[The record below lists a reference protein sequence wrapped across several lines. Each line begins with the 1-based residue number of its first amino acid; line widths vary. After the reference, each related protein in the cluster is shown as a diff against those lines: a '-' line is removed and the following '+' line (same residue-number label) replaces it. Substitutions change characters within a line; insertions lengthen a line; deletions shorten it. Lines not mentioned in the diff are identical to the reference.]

1 MKTTLATSTNQQKS
15 WYLVDAAEETLGHI
29 AVKIANV
36 LRGRH
41 KPTFTPN
48 VDTGDYVVVV
58 NAEKI
63 KVTGKKNSDKRYM
76 FYSGWMGGESY
87 VSMAEMREKRPEFI
101 IMHAVKGM
109 LPRNR
114 LGRQM
119 LKKLRVHSG
128 AEHPYD
134 AQQPQPLAG

>member
-1 MKTTLATSTNQQKS
+1 MKTTLATSTDQPKS
-15 WYLVDAAEETLGHI
+15 WFIVDAAEETLGHI

-48 VDTGDYVVVV
+48 ADTGDYVVVV

-63 KVTGKKNSDKRYM
+63 QVTGKKNSDKQYM
-76 FYSGWMGGESY
+76 FYSGWMGGESH
-87 VSMAEMREKRPEFI
+87 VSMAEMRARKPQFI
-101 IMHAVKGM
+101 IEHAVKGM

-114 LGRQM
+114 LGRKM
-119 LKKLRVHSG
+119 IKKLKIHVG
-128 AEHPYD
+128 PEHPYE
-134 AQQPQPLAG
+134 AQQPQPLV